1 LKTKSK
7 RQHLKKVGFRGNS
20 YERLAK
26 EYFERNKKQNQYLFY
41 IFYISF
47 CRESVL
53 SLGGGGGRMMIRS
66 VKMRNFEFHGVV
78 KVNSLIEKL
87 DQEVERLLKLQC
99 ADPSSSARDYKIA
112 ILIEKIA
119 NLQQEGIQDE

>member
-1 LKTKSK
+1 
-7 RQHLKKVGFRGNS
+7 
-20 YERLAK
+20 
-26 EYFERNKKQNQYLFY
+26 
-41 IFYISF
+41 
-47 CRESVL
+47 
-53 SLGGGGGRMMIRS
+53 
-66 VKMRNFEFHGVV
+66 VV
-78 KVNSLIEKL
+78 KVNPLIEKL

>member
-1 LKTKSK
+1 
-7 RQHLKKVGFRGNS
+7 
-20 YERLAK
+20 
-26 EYFERNKKQNQYLFY
+26 
-41 IFYISF
+41 
-47 CRESVL
+47 
-53 SLGGGGGRMMIRS
+53 MMIRS